1 MDNFAKQYL
10 FVWPPNISWSKV
22 GDTPKHMCS
31 LCQNYEPWSN
41 VCFSHSIVIWN
52 KKLLSVFFLLW
63 KDTLCCSFPPEWS
76 LLISLSNFLIV
87 YNLYHI
93 DTYILWLYSEHYT
106 ETIVFIVH
114 AVLFLIREV
123 FRSEVVGIDLLHKRE
138 IGIPPDILKI
148 KYSC

>member
-1 MDNFAKQYL
+1 MTSKYFLVQRRWYPRSICVAYAKTMNLDRIFAFPILSLFETRSSYL
-10 FVWPPNISWSKV
+10 
-22 GDTPKHMCS
+22 
-31 LCQNYEPWSN
+31 
-41 VCFSHSIVIWN
+41 
-52 KKLLSVFFLLW
+52 FFLLW
-63 KDTLCCSFPPEWS
+63 KDTLCFSLPPEWS
-76 LLISLSNFLIV
+76 LLISMSNFLIV

-106 ETIVFIVH
+106 ETIIFIVH

-138 IGIPPDILKI
+138 IGISADILKI